1 MFSSCLLSSS
11 IEDANGLIE
20 RGDRSNVRGGLFSL
34 AEEEEKR
41 KTPRP
46 LNNSLDEEFFKKLL
60 ASINTLFFFFF
71 FSPTRVNSF
80 LLTRCS
86 TRCLLKPLNVS
97 KFHALLNDPLNYH
110 RKFDEKNKM
119 KKKKKKKGEKRE
131 RKKEPNTTL
140 QPCKIIFDKSYL
152 LAGKLAAIKNN

>member
-1 MFSSCLLSSS
+1 M
-11 IEDANGLIE
+11 
-20 RGDRSNVRGGLFSL
+20 

-110 RKFDEKNKM
+110 RKFDEKKKM
-119 KKKKKKKGEKRE
+119 KKKKKKKKKTVSLFEENRSID
-131 RKKEPNTTL
+131 RKHPCIE
-140 QPCKIIFDKSYL
+140 QPYSFISVHQKILTASNGI
-152 LAGKLAAIKNN
+152 A